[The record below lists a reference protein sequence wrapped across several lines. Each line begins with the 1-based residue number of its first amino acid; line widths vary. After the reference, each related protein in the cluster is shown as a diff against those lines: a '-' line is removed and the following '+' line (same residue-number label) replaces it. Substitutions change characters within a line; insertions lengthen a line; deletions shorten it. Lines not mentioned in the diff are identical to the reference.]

1 MQVHPSL
8 WCVDKTTVTTEF
20 TTMVIIDTRAI
31 HSLVPY
37 LKWCHIDTPLLA
49 CKTSGIEVALA
60 PSQAL
65 SV

>member
-8 WCVDKTTVTTEF
+8 WCVHKTTVTTEF
-20 TTMVIIDTRAI
+20 TTRVIIDTRAI

-37 LKWCHIDTPLLA
+37 LKWYNVDTPLLT
-49 CKTSGIEVALA
+49 CKTSGIKVALA